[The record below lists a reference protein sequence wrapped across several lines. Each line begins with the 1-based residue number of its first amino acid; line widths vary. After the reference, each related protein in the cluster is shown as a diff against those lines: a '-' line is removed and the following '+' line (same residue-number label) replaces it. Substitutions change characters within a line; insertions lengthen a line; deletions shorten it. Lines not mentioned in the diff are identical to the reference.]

1 MRSVAFRYSVLT
13 PLAAAALSLALA
25 ACGGNNRPKV
35 LGLVS
40 ITVNDP
46 NNQAV
51 IAGATAEAKVKGR
64 VVSVVDANGTADQA
78 NSAI

>member
-1 MRSVAFRYSVLT
+1 MYGGGACPTVAQDYRISRFAR
-13 PLAAAALSLALA
+13 
-25 ACGGNNRPKV
+25 CW

-51 IAGATAEAKVKGR
+51 IAGATADAKVKGWE
-64 VVSVVDANGTADQA
+64 VGVVDANGNADQA
-78 NSAI
+78 NSAIKVQRGQFLK